1 MLGGEQMPLRL
12 KVDIL
17 AALKEHGYSTYR
29 IRKEKIFGEAALQKL
44 RQNDPVSLEIVSRL
58 CRLLDC
64 EPGDILEYAPAEI
77 DIN

>member
-1 MLGGEQMPLRL
+1 MPLRL

-64 EPGDILEYAPAEI
+64 EPGDILEYVPAEI

>member
-1 MLGGEQMPLRL
+1 MPLRL

-64 EPGDILEYAPAEI
+64 EPGDILEYVPAEG
-77 DIN
+77 DNN

>member
-1 MLGGEQMPLRL
+1 MPLRL

-44 RQNDPVSLEIVSRL
+44 RQNDPVSLEIISRL

-64 EPGDILEYAPAEI
+64 EPGDILEYVPAEI